1 MTSPAAAD
9 IPENIMGVSPI
20 HRLLLSMSIPMVVS
34 MLVQA
39 CYNVVDSIFV
49 SSLGEDALTAV
60 SLAFPVQMLMI
71 AVATGTGVGVN
82 SLLSRSLGERNF
94 DRVNKTAANG
104 VFLAW
109 ASSAVFM
116 AFGIFFVGDFFGSQT
131 DNAGIV
137 GYGREY
143 LSIVCIGSLGVYNQI
158 LFERLLSSTG
168 KTFLSML
175 AQLSGAI
182 ANLILDPI
190 MIFGLFGFPRM
201 ETAGAA
207 LATVIGQ
214 ILAAAVAIRLNLS
227 RNREIRLSMRR
238 FRPDPDIIRRIYAVG
253 LPSILM
259 ASIGSVMT
267 YGINLILIP
276 FTTTAA
282 AVFGVYFR
290 LQSLLIMPIFGL
302 NNGMVPIVAYNYGAG
317 ARERIVKTIRLA
329 ALYAEGIMIGGSLAF
344 QLFPERLL
352 DLFNATGEML
362 AIGVPAL
369 RTIGIH
375 YLFAGFC
382 IVFISTFQALGNG
395 LESLFISFTRQLVV
409 LLPAAWLLSLTGSL
423 DAIWWSFPL
432 AEGVTFAVS
441 ALLLRRVYRLK
452 IAGLRPKRS
461 SVVLKG

>member
-1 MTSPAAAD
+1 MTSPKAD
-9 IPENIMGVSPI
+9 IPENIMGVAPI
-20 HRLLLSMSIPMVVS
+20 HRLLLSMSVPMVMS

-49 SSLGEDALTAV
+49 ASLGENALTAV

-71 AVATGTGVGVN
+71 AVAAGTGVGVN

-94 DRVNKTAANG
+94 ARVNQTAANG
-104 VFLAW
+104 IFLAC
-109 ASSAVFM
+109 ASSAVFVL
-116 AFGIFFVGDFFGSQT
+116 FGFLFVGDFLASQT
-131 DNAGIV
+131 DNAEIV

-143 LSIVCIGSLGVYNQI
+143 LSIVCIGSFGVYNQI

-182 ANLILDPI
+182 TNLILDPI

-207 LATVIGQ
+207 LATVLGQ
-214 ILAAAVAIRLNLS
+214 MLAAAIAIRLNLS
-227 RNREIRLSMRR
+227 RNREISFSLLR
-238 FRPDPDIIRRIYAVG
+238 FRPDSDIIRRIYAVG
-253 LPSILM
+253 IPSILM

-267 YGINLILIP
+267 YGMNLILIP

-282 AVFGVYFR
+282 AVFGVYFK
-290 LQSLLIMPIFGL
+290 LQSLLVMPIFGL

-317 ARERIVKTIRLA
+317 ARERIVKTIRLS
-329 ALYAEGIMIGGSLAF
+329 ALYAEGVMIGGSLVF

-369 RTIGIH
+369 RTIGVH

-382 IVFISTFQALGNG
+382 IVSISTFQALGDG
-395 LESLFISFTRQLVV
+395 MASLLISFIRQLVV

-432 AEGVTFAVS
+432 AEGATFAVS
-441 ALLLRRVYRLK
+441 TFLLRRVYRLK
-452 IAGLRPKRS
+452 IAGLKPKRN